1 MEMFISG
8 MLYGAGFALAYF
20 IGMGVYTLIVAPIY
34 QAQQWKKV
42 NKLLSDN

>member
-1 MEMFISG
+1 MEMFING

-34 QAQQWKKV
+34 QARQMKKLHESISS
-42 NKLLSDN
+42 K